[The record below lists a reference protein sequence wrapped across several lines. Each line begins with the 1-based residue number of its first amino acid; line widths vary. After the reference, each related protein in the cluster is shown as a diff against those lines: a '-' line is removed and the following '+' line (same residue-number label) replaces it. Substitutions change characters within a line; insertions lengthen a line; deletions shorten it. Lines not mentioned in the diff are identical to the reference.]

1 MKTRVL
7 PKTDYT
13 KKINFSK
20 YYISQHVSRC
30 ASFFN
35 SYFEGHATVILEV

>member
-7 PKTDYT
+7 PKTDHT
-13 KKINFSK
+13 KKIFFSR
-20 YYISQHVSRC
+20 YYISQRVSRR

-35 SYFEGHATVILEV
+35 SYFEGHAIVILEV